1 MRGFMLEAP
10 GRVRLCEIPQPQCGP
25 GRVLVRPRA
34 VGICGSDIHAYH
46 GLQPSMVYPSAL
58 GHEIAGEVAEIGEGV
73 RKVKVGDHV
82 VLDPAISCGTCR
94 TCLAGKPNVCEHLK
108 VLGVH
113 VNGGFA
119 DYVAVNEE
127 QVFVIP
133 DSIPFWIAAFA
144 EPLSIGAQANFRAR
158 TCARDF
164 VLILGAGPIGLATL
178 AVAKDRGARVAIV
191 DSVPRRLEVA
201 QQMGADLTLDL
212 MKDDVR
218 EAVLGAT
225 SGAGA
230 DVSIDAVGS
239 QPAIDQAIEA
249 VKIGGRAVVLGLS
262 PADVGARCL
271 PILKKEL
278 DVYGSRMSNH
288 QFEYVVDLMA
298 EGRVD
303 PSPAI
308 THRIPFD
315 QVAAAF
321 ELAESKNVDAI
332 KIVVTF

>member
-10 GRVRLCEIPQPQCGP
+10 GRVRLGEIAEPQRGP
-25 GRVLVRPRA
+25 GQVLVRPRA

-46 GLQPSMVYPSAL
+46 GLQPSMVYPSVL
-58 GHEIAGEVAEIGEGV
+58 GHEIAGEVAGIGEGV
-73 RKVKVGDHV
+73 QKAKIGDHV
-82 VLDPAISCGTCR
+82 VLDPAISCKTCR
-94 TCLAGKPNVCEHLK
+94 TCLAGKPNVCERLK

-119 DYVAVNEE
+119 DYLAANED

-133 DSIPFWIAAFA
+133 DSMPFWVAAFA
-144 EPLSIGAQANFRAR
+144 EPLSIGAQANFRAQ
-158 TCARDF
+158 TCAEDF

-178 AVAKDRGARVAIV
+178 MVAKDRGARVAIV
-191 DSVPRRLEVA
+191 DSVRRRLEVA

-212 MKDDVR
+212 AKDDVC
-218 EAVLGAT
+218 EAVLNAT
-225 SGAGA
+225 CGAGA

-249 VKIGGRAVVLGLS
+249 VRIGGRVVVLGLS

-308 THRIPFD
+308 THQIPFD
-315 QVAAAF
+315 QVIKAF
-321 ELAESKNVDAI
+321 ELAESRNADTI

>member
-1 MRGFMLEAP
+1 MRGFILEAP
-10 GRVRLCEIPQPQCGP
+10 GRVRLGEIAEPQCGP
-25 GRVLVRPRA
+25 GQVLVRPRA

-46 GLQPSMVYPSAL
+46 GLQPSMVYPCVL
-58 GHEIAGEVAEIGEGV
+58 GHEIAGEVAGIGEGV
-73 RKVKVGDHV
+73 QRAKVGDHV

-94 TCLAGKPNVCEHLK
+94 TCLAGKPNVCENLK

-119 DYVAVNEE
+119 DYLAVNED

-133 DSIPFWIAAFA
+133 DSMPFRVAAFA
-144 EPLSIGAQANFRAR
+144 EPLSIGAQANFRAH
-158 TCARDF
+158 TCTRDF

-178 AVAKDRGARVAIV
+178 MVAKDRGARVAVV
-191 DSVPRRLEVA
+191 DSVRRRLEVA
-201 QQMGADLTLDL
+201 RQMGADLTLDL
-212 MKDDVR
+212 AKDNVR
-218 EAVLGAT
+218 EAVLGVT
-225 SGAGA
+225 SGVGA

-249 VKIGGRAVVLGLS
+249 VRIGGRAVVLGLS

-308 THRIPFD
+308 THQIPFE
-315 QVAAAF
+315 QVTKAF
-321 ELAESKNVDAI
+321 ELAESRNADAI